1 MVSIAPGKRIHS
13 FLFGALIL
21 ALVLGQSLALA
32 HRHAL
37 DNPPSHDCAL
47 CLYAQHG
54 GDGLLSS
61 TFHFSVAASVFVT
74 VVAPVRSL
82 VSITSLSF
90 LSRAP
95 PVALK

>member
-1 MVSIAPGKRIHS
+1 MVGSAPGKRVHH

-21 ALVLGQSLALA
+21 ALVLSQSLALA

-37 DNPPSHDCAL
+37 DSPASHDCTL
-47 CLYAQHG
+47 CLFAQHAV
-54 GDGLLSS
+54 DGLPSS
-61 TFHFSVAASVFVT
+61 TFDFPVT
-74 VVAPVRSL
+74 VSGFIGVVVSVCSL
-82 VSITSLSF
+82 VSVTSLSF